1 MAKSDSTQP
10 TTPKQFMT
18 ALDVASHAG
27 YRLDELT
34 ALFCAIKELAEPDTF
49 ARNLASL
56 GMDLADRSSVELS
69 DIGERLQRESVTSA
83 AF

>member
-1 MAKSDSTQP
+1 MAKSDNTQP

-69 DIGERLQRESVTSA
+69 DIGERLRRDCAPTPA
-83 AF
+83 A

>member
-1 MAKSDSTQP
+1 MADRDSTQP

-18 ALDVASHAG
+18 AQDVATHAG
-27 YRLDELT
+27 YRLEELT
-34 ALFCAIKELAEPDTF
+34 ALFCAIQELAEPDTF
-49 ARNLASL
+49 TRTLAGVGLDLASL
-56 GMDLADRSSVELS
+56 SSVEMS